1 MVSASHFDTLCKDA
15 WKLLEDNGHEVIFD
29 ATRSFPAYRYEELE
43 KIIPDIDAAIIGM
56 DLYDEK
62 VFKIAP
68 KLKCVCKFGVG
79 VDNINL
85 ADATKYGVKA
95 CNCPGQNSNAVAELT
110 VGFMIDALRGII
122 PLHKAM
128 EKSTWPRYL
137 GEEMGFNGK
146 VDAIGNAQ
154 ALDTISKAKGDGTTI
169 MMFHDMAFLS
179 VLFGAVSEDY
189 ALENLTVGPRI
200 GVNPG
205 GCFVAKADAPYNN
218 LNEAAQWLADN
229 PGEELRVNIES
240 GSASHLDF
248 VVWYMWVQ
256 EQYGDEVASRIKA
269 LVGGTTDEK
278 KQRLWDGNTDI
289 IYADYS
295 SCVEFT
301 KEGVDAQ
308 LAMKLFD
315 TCGNLE
321 GSGVISMA
329 DDGITFN
336 GEPFDFN
343 KDFFMLFPK
352 DMDEGI
358 LNEIA
363 AAMQK
368 VCENPDFQAEMA
380 GLLYSAVTAEEADLE
395 ASRQFISDKRDIGQE
410 IIDVAPGLDEL
421 T

>member
-1 MVSASHFDTLCKDA
+1 M
-15 WKLLEDNGHEVIFD
+15 
-29 ATRSFPAYRYEELE
+29 
-43 KIIPDIDAAIIGM
+43 
-56 DLYDEK
+56 
-62 VFKIAP
+62 
-68 KLKCVCKFGVG
+68 
-79 VDNINL
+79 
-85 ADATKYGVKA
+85 
-95 CNCPGQNSNAVAELT
+95 
-110 VGFMIDALRGII
+110 
-122 PLHKAM
+122 
-128 EKSTWPRYL
+128 
-137 GEEMGFNGK
+137 
-146 VDAIGNAQ
+146 
-154 ALDTISKAKGDGTTI
+154 
-169 MMFHDMAFLS
+169 
-179 VLFGAVSEDY
+179 
-189 ALENLTVGPRI
+189 
-200 GVNPG
+200 
-205 GCFVAKADAPYNN
+205 AKADAPYNN

-315 TCGNLE
+315 TCGNL
-321 GSGVISMA
+321 
-329 DDGITFN
+329 
-336 GEPFDFN
+336 
-343 KDFFMLFPK
+343 
-352 DMDEGI
+352 
-358 LNEIA
+358 A

>member
-1 MVSASHFDTLCKDA
+1 MKKLKKLAALVLSASMVLG
-15 WKLLEDNGHEVIFD
+15 LLAGCGSSGSGSSGDSSGSSQTSGASGESSLKGKRVRVVIGSTSTGGD
-29 ATRSFPAYRYEELE
+29 SY
-43 KIIPDIDAAIIGM
+43 M
-56 DLYDEK
+56 
-62 VFKIAP
+62 IADM
-68 KLKCVCKFGVG
+68 V
-79 VDNINL
+79 
-85 ADATKYGVKA
+85 T
-95 CNCPGQNSNAVAELT
+95 
-110 VGFMIDALRGII
+110 
-122 PLHKAM
+122 
-128 EKSTWPRYL
+128 RYL

-146 VDAIGNAQ
+146 VDAVGNAQ
-154 ALDTISKAKGDGTTI
+154 ALDAISKADGDGTTI

-205 GCFVAKADAPYNN
+205 GCFAANASVPYNS
-218 LNEAAQWLADN
+218 LAEAAQWLADN
-229 PGEELRVNIES
+229 SGETLSVNIES
-240 GSASHLDF
+240 GSASHLCF

-256 EQYGDEVASRIKA
+256 ETYGQDVADRIKA
-269 LVGGTTDEK
+269 IVGGTTDEK
-278 KQRLWDGNTDI
+278 KQRLWDGNADI

-308 LAMKLFD
+308 LAMKIFD
-315 TCGNLE
+315 TCGQVE
-321 GSGVISMA
+321 DESIISMV
-329 DDGITFN
+329 DDGITFQ
-336 GEPFDFN
+336 GEAFDFN

-358 LNEIA
+358 LNEIT

-380 GLLYSAVTAEEADLE
+380 NLMYAAVTADEADLE
-395 ASRQFISDKRDIGQE
+395 ASREYINAKRETSTAIVE
-410 IIDVAPGLDEL
+410 AAPGLDEL

>member
-1 MVSASHFDTLCKDA
+1 MKKR
-15 WKLLEDNGHEVIFD
+15 KLLSLLLAGAMVVGLLAGCGGGGTTDEPSGNTGSGTEQTGEPSGSGESSLKGKRVRVVIGSTSTGGD
-29 ATRSFPAYRYEELE
+29 SY
-43 KIIPDIDAAIIGM
+43 M
-56 DLYDEK
+56 
-62 VFKIAP
+62 IADM
-68 KLKCVCKFGVG
+68 V
-79 VDNINL
+79 
-85 ADATKYGVKA
+85 T
-95 CNCPGQNSNAVAELT
+95 
-110 VGFMIDALRGII
+110 
-122 PLHKAM
+122 
-128 EKSTWPRYL
+128 RYL

-169 MMFHDMAFLS
+169 MMFHDMAYLS
-179 VLFGAVSEDY
+179 VLFGAVGEQYSLD
-189 ALENLTVGPRI
+189 NLTVGPRI
-200 GVNPG
+200 GINPG
-205 GCFVAKADAPYNN
+205 GCFVAPADAPYNN
-218 LNEAAQWLADN
+218 LSEAAQWLADN
-229 PGEELRVNIES
+229 PDATITVNIES

-256 EQYGDEVASRIKA
+256 EQYGDEVASRVRA

-278 KQRLWDGNTDI
+278 KQRLWDGNADI

-315 TCGNLE
+315 TCGDLE
-321 GSGVISMA
+321 GSGVISMEE
-329 DDGITFN
+329 DGITFN
-336 GEPFDFN
+336 GEPFVFD

-358 LNEIA
+358 LNEIT

-380 GLLYSAVTAEEADLE
+380 NLLYSNVTAEDADLE
-395 ASRQFISDKRDIGQE
+395 ASRAFIENKAAIAQE
-410 IIDVAPGLDEL
+410 IIDVAPTLDEL

>member
-1 MVSASHFDTLCKDA
+1 M
-15 WKLLEDNGHEVIFD
+15 
-29 ATRSFPAYRYEELE
+29 
-43 KIIPDIDAAIIGM
+43 
-56 DLYDEK
+56 
-62 VFKIAP
+62 
-68 KLKCVCKFGVG
+68 
-79 VDNINL
+79 
-85 ADATKYGVKA
+85 
-95 CNCPGQNSNAVAELT
+95 
-110 VGFMIDALRGII
+110 
-122 PLHKAM
+122 
-128 EKSTWPRYL
+128 
-137 GEEMGFNGK
+137 
-146 VDAIGNAQ
+146 DAIGNAQ

-295 SCVEFT
+295 SCVECT

-308 LAMKLFD
+308 LAMKLFG

>member
-1 MVSASHFDTLCKDA
+1 MKFKKLVALILSASMTVG
-15 WKLLEDNGHEVIFD
+15 LLAGCGSSNNGGSTNTSDPGSEQTGEV
-29 ATRSFPAYRYEELE
+29 
-43 KIIPDIDAAIIGM
+43 
-56 DLYDEK
+56 
-62 VFKIAP
+62 
-68 KLKCVCKFGVG
+68 
-79 VDNINL
+79 
-85 ADATKYGVKA
+85 
-95 CNCPGQNSNAVAELT
+95 SNASGESSLKGKRVRVVIGST
-110 VGFMIDALRGII
+110 STGGDSYMIAD
-122 PLHKAM
+122 M
-128 EKSTWPRYL
+128 VTRYL

-169 MMFHDMAFLS
+169 MMFHDMAYLS
-179 VLFGAVSEDY
+179 VLFGAVGEEYS
-189 ALENLTVGPRI
+189 LENLTVGPRI

-205 GCFVAKADAPYNN
+205 GCFAAKADVPYNN
-218 LNEAAQWLADN
+218 LSEAAQWLADN
-229 PGEELRVNIES
+229 PNEEIRVNVEAGAS
-240 GSASHLDF
+240 SHLCF

-256 EQYGDEVASRIKA
+256 ETYGDDVASRIKA

-301 KEGVDAQ
+301 KEGVDPQ
-308 LAMKLFD
+308 LAMKIFD
-315 TCGNLE
+315 TCGQVADEN
-321 GSGVISMA
+321 VISMK
-329 DDGITFN
+329 DDGITLN

-358 LNEIA
+358 LNEIT

-380 GLLYSAVTAEEADLE
+380 NLLYSNVTAEEADLE
-395 ASRQFISDKRDIGQE
+395 ASRQFIADKSATAEE
-410 IIDVAPGLDEL
+410 IIKTAPSLDDL

>member
-1 MVSASHFDTLCKDA
+1 MRPRT
-15 WKLLEDNGHEVIFD
+15 
-29 ATRSFPAYRYEELE
+29 TT
-43 KIIPDIDAAIIGM
+43 
-56 DLYDEK
+56 
-62 VFKIAP
+62 
-68 KLKCVCKFGVG
+68 GV
-79 VDNINL
+79 V
-85 ADATKYGVKA
+85 
-95 CNCPGQNSNAVAELT
+95 
-110 VGFMIDALRGII
+110 
-122 PLHKAM
+122 
-128 EKSTWPRYL
+128 
-137 GEEMGFNGK
+137 
-146 VDAIGNAQ
+146 
-154 ALDTISKAKGDGTTI
+154 
-169 MMFHDMAFLS
+169 
-179 VLFGAVSEDY
+179 
-189 ALENLTVGPRI
+189 
-200 GVNPG
+200 
-205 GCFVAKADAPYNN
+205 DAPYNN
-218 LNEAAQWLADN
+218 RNEAAQWLADN

>member
-1 MVSASHFDTLCKDA
+1 M
-15 WKLLEDNGHEVIFD
+15 
-29 ATRSFPAYRYEELE
+29 
-43 KIIPDIDAAIIGM
+43 
-56 DLYDEK
+56 
-62 VFKIAP
+62 
-68 KLKCVCKFGVG
+68 
-79 VDNINL
+79 
-85 ADATKYGVKA
+85 
-95 CNCPGQNSNAVAELT
+95 
-110 VGFMIDALRGII
+110 
-122 PLHKAM
+122 
-128 EKSTWPRYL
+128 
-137 GEEMGFNGK
+137 
-146 VDAIGNAQ
+146 
-154 ALDTISKAKGDGTTI
+154 
-169 MMFHDMAFLS
+169 
-179 VLFGAVSEDY
+179 
-189 ALENLTVGPRI
+189 
-200 GVNPG
+200 
-205 GCFVAKADAPYNN
+205 
-218 LNEAAQWLADN
+218 
-229 PGEELRVNIES
+229 NIES

-395 ASRQFISDKRDIGQE
+395 ASRQFIRRQAGHRPGDHRRGPRPGRADLISVGVVTPLKPSRRLALQRGDI
-410 IIDVAPGLDEL
+410 L
-421 T
+421 